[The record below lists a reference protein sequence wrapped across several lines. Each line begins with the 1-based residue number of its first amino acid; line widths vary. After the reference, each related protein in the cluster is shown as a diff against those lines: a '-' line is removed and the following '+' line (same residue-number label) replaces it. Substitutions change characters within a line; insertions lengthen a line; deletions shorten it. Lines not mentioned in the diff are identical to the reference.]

1 LLFGALGVLSTTVAD
16 LLLID
21 ITSNCPLLRTI
32 HQAPRYLNIR
42 DHSYSLS
49 LVGAVPAR
57 LVSGGRNPWQWLLL
71 RRIMRLRHEELVEE
85 MSDRQQKKEISGVGY
100 PLVPKPTV
108 KTVAFRRF
116 RID

>member
-1 LLFGALGVLSTTVAD
+1 MRTRLSND
-16 LLLID
+16 
-21 ITSNCPLLRTI
+21 
-32 HQAPRYLNIR
+32 
-42 DHSYSLS
+42 
-49 LVGAVPAR
+49 
-57 LVSGGRNPWQWLLL
+57 
-71 RRIMRLRHEELVEE
+71 ELDEE